1 MKKID
6 SVDLKIMQII
16 TTDARIPIKEIS
28 DICGVSRAAVHQRI
42 TRLTNAGII
51 TGSAYNVIPKSVGYS
66 TCTYVGIKLERG
78 SMYKKVAAQLKNI
91 VEIVECHFTTGP
103 YTMLVKLYSR
113 NNEHLMDL
121 LNNRIQKIPGVVSTE
136 TLISLEETFTRNIP
150 VVLPNS
156 DDKASTRKMKALLER
171 INSSIF
177 LMNEDDDTE
186 EDELPL
192 PEDADEL

>member
-42 TRLTNAGII
+42 IRLTNACII
-51 TGSAYNVIPKSVGYS
+51 TGSGYNVIPKSVGYT

-78 SMYKKVAAQLKNI
+78 SMYKEVATQLKDI

-121 LNNRIQKIPGVVSTE
+121 LNNHIQKIPGVVSTE
-136 TLISLEETFTRNIP
+136 TLISLEETFSRNIP
-150 VVLPNS
+150 VVLPNG
-156 DDKASTRKMKALLER
+156 DDKSSSRKMKSLLER

-177 LMNEDDDTE
+177 FIDEEDDVDEVSYKEENDTE
-186 EDELPL
+186 IL
-192 PEDADEL
+192 

>member
-6 SVDLKIMQII
+6 SIDLKIMQII
-16 TTDARIPIKEIS
+16 TTDARVPIKDIS
-28 DICGVSRAAVHQRI
+28 DECGVSRAAIHQRI

-51 TGSAYNVIPKSVGYS
+51 TGSAYNVIPKSVGYT

-78 SMYKKVAAQLKNI
+78 SMYKEVAAQLKNI

-103 YTMLVKLYSR
+103 YTMLVKLYCR

-121 LNNRIQKIPGVVSTE
+121 LNNHIQMIEGVVSTE
-136 TLISLEETFTRNIP
+136 TLISLDETFSRNIP
-150 VVLPNS
+150 VVLPKS
-156 DDKASTRKMKALLER
+156 DDKMLQDKKMKMMLER

-177 LMNEDDDTE
+177 LMNEFGNTE
-186 EDELPL
+186 EEEKGEMCDGL
-192 PEDADEL
+192 